1 MESIMTSLRLGVAVV
16 DPDLRIQLWNRQ
28 AEDLWGVRAAETQG
42 QSLLDLDI
50 GLPVAELADPV
61 RACLAGKD
69 GASREVVV
77 TATNRRGK
85 SIQCRIQCTALMSRD
100 GKPAGAVL
108 VMEEVA
114 AVPAGRSA
122 R

>member
-100 GKPAGAVL
+100 GKAAGAVL